1 MYNKLKIFLA
11 SIFILAFASGNAYAE
26 FANSSGKEQNKF
38 EKYEVLS
45 LDENKVAV
53 QEDLVQI
60 KPEEISFDSRVDEI
74 KEIASK
80 DIAEDAQES
89 LIRKEKVKYPIVN
102 LNVKENLLFGR
113 SFEKKFETGIF
124 KDVKLIGGN
133 NLIYTALNTGTRGT
147 LNTAT
152 NEVFLFGLQG
162 HIRDKHNTM
171 FNVTYVPTLSANG
184 FHKRQYNRLFEYYLR
199 RNVGEHH
206 TVTVGQQRTPNLV
219 DGSRSIFCLPI
230 GRRSMIGSTFSNIT
244 AIGAQVQGNFDKVDY
259 RAGVFDT
266 GRFLV
271 HSFESAPEYA
281 GLVSFKPIK
290 NTEKYGKLKVGG
302 SVNAGKREYSYN
314 VMGAHLSYDYKRWH
328 FDSEYAYANGY
339 SARSISN
346 KKADGYHLTMIYD
359 VNPKIQAF
367 CRVDTL
373 NSNRAVS
380 NKVATEYTAGM
391 HYFLKGPNARLT
403 LSYIHANYEWQRSS
417 NRLFTMLELLVL

>member
-1 MYNKLKIFLA
+1 MKNGFKIFLV
-11 SIFILAFASGNAYAE
+11 SIFILALGSCNAYSE
-26 FANSSGKEQNKF
+26 FVDSSGKEKNKF
-38 EKYEVLS
+38 EKYEMIS

-53 QEDLVQI
+53 QEGLVEI
-60 KPEEISFDSRVDEI
+60 KPEEKSFELRTDEI
-74 KEIASK
+74 TKIASK
-80 DIAEDAQES
+80 DIADEAQGS
-89 LIRKEKVKYPIVN
+89 LIQKEKVKYPIIN

-113 SFEKKFETGIF
+113 NFEKKFETGIL

-162 HIRDKHNTM
+162 HFRDKHNTM
-171 FNVTYVPTLSANG
+171 FNMTYVPFLSANG
-184 FHKRQYNRLFEYYLR
+184 FHAEQRNRLFEYYLR
-199 RNVGEHH
+199 RNIGDHN
-206 TVTVGQQRTPNLV
+206 TITVGQQRTPNLV
-219 DGSRSIFCLPI
+219 DGSRGVFCLPI

-244 AIGAQVQGNFDKVDY
+244 AIGAQVQGNYDRVDY
-259 RAGVFDT
+259 RAGIFDT

-271 HSFESAPEYA
+271 NSFESAPEYA
-281 GLVSFKPIK
+281 GLVTYKPIK
-290 NTEKYGKLKVGG
+290 NTEKYGKLRVGG

-314 VMGAHLSYDYKRWH
+314 VMGAHLGYDYKRWH

-339 SARSISN
+339 SARSITN
-346 KKADGYHLTMIYD
+346 NKADGYHLTMIYD

-373 NSNRAVS
+373 NSNRALA
-380 NKVATEYTAGM
+380 NKVTTEYTAGM

-403 LSYIHANYEWQRSS
+403 LSYIHANYDWKPSS